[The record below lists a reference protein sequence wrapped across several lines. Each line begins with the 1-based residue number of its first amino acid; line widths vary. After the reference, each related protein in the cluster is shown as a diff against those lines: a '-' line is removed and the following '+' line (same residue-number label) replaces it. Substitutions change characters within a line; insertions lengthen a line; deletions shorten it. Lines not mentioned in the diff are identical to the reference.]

1 MPKRT
6 DPRLENKL
14 KLIEKERLMRC
25 QYIGNELEG
34 MEGFFTE
41 ELQSSSPYNGSKGHY
56 TLTIPIPGTNYS
68 EIPITIEIT

>member
-41 ELQSSSPYNGSKGHY
+41 
-56 TLTIPIPGTNYS
+56 
-68 EIPITIEIT
+68 